1 MINTNSLTVGV
12 RKATYI
18 TFTPKKQK
26 KNKITDKVEIRVV
39 LWINRKLLEKMFI
52 DSISSITR
60 NRIKMLKSL
69 ETNLEAFVLI
79 KI

>member
-60 NRIKMLKSL
+60 NRIKMQSL

>member
-12 RKATYI
+12 SKATYI

-26 KNKITDKVEIRVV
+26 KTITDKVRIRVV

-60 NRIKMLKSL
+60 NRIKMQSL